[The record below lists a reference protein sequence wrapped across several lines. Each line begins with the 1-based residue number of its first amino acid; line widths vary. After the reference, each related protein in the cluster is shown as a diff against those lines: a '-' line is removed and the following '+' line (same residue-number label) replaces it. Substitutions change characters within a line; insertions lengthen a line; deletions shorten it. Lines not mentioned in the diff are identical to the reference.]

1 MDPRQAPFR
10 EYSTRVRSSWIDY
23 NGHMNDSAY
32 AIVATEAS
40 EVFLDAL
47 DLSAR
52 YQAATGCTTYTVES
66 HIYYLKEAVLDD
78 LVTAETVL
86 VDTDLKRLRV
96 RHTLSTSA
104 GPIATAELLYLHVNQ
119 QSGRV
124 EPFPDSQ
131 QAVLAEVLAAHQT

>member
-32 AIVATEAS
+32 AIAAAEAS
-40 EVFLDAL
+40 EIFLAAL

-52 YQAATGCTTYTVES
+52 YQATTGRTTYTVES
-66 HIYYLKEAVLDD
+66 HIYYLREATLGERI
-78 LVTAETVL
+78 TAETVL
-86 VDTDLKRLRV
+86 VATDTKRLRV
-96 RHTLSTSA
+96 RHTLSTPS

-124 EPFPDSQ
+124 EPFPDSR